1 MLINLSL
8 TTGVFPNTWK
18 KTIVRPLLKKSGLE
32 TVFKNYRPVSNRN
45 FISKL
50 LEAAVLTQLQDYL
63 YSQKLI
69 PQYQSSYRAN
79 FSMETL
85 LVKLVDDILN
95 RMESQEVTALVA
107 LDLSAAFDTV
117 DHDLLL
123 EILKSRF
130 GVDGTP
136 LAWIKSY
143 LDHRSFQVQVGT
155 TFISGHRSSLCSSSR
170 KFTRP
175 SLIHVIFQLLV
186 ILYKIPQHPC

>member
-1 MLINLSL
+1 MNIPDTVIVSMSVHQIM
-8 TTGVFPNTWK
+8 TDTYIRFGVFPNTWK

-32 TVFKNYRPVSNRN
+32 TVFKNYRPVSNLN

-50 LEAAVLTQLQDYL
+50 LEAAVLTQLQDHL

-69 PQYQSSYRAN
+69 PQYQSSY
-79 FSMETL
+79 FSTETL

-95 RMESQEVTALVA
+95 GMESQEVTALVA

-123 EILKSRF
+123 VILKSHF

-155 TFISGHRSSLCSSSR
+155 ALSQAIEVSYIVL
-170 KFTRP
+170 
-175 SLIHVIFQLLV
+175 
-186 ILYKIPQHPC
+186 